1 MGLFVKAGVL
11 PKNLV
16 IAAAVANTAQAL
28 EISATITSGT
38 DGKHKQGSKHY
49 TAEALDVRT
58 KDMKPAM
65 KHLFAQHLKDRLGAN
80 YDVIL
85 ESLGKTNEHLHVEYD
100 PK

>member
-1 MGLFVKAGVL
+1 MLRVKAGVT

-16 IAAAVANTAQAL
+16 IAAAVANTAHAL
-28 EISATITSGT
+28 EVDATITSGT
-38 DGKHKQGSKHY
+38 DGKHKTGSKHY
-49 TAEALDVRT
+49 SAEALDVRT

-65 KHLFAQHLKDRLGAN
+65 KHLFAQALKDRLGVN

-85 ESLGKTNEHLHVEYD
+85 ESLGKAGEHLHVEHD